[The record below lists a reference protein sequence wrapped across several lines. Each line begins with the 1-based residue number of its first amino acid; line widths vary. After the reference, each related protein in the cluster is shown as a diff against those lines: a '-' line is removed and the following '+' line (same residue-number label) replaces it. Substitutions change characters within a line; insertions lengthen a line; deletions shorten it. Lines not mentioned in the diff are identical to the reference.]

1 MSLDINAFVKE
12 IKRAALDAVEASN
25 PMQVCFG
32 TVTSAS
38 PLKIM
43 VDQKKILSSAQLI
56 LTNNVRD
63 FSVNMVV
70 DHNTEN
76 TSGGSGEAAFAAHR
90 HEYKGTKKFRVLL
103 GLKVGEKV
111 ILIRCNGGQKFLV
124 LDRWEAPA

>member
-12 IKRAALDAVEASN
+12 VKRAALEAVEASK

-32 TVTSAS
+32 TVTSVS
-38 PLKIM
+38 PLKIT
-43 VDQKKILSSAQLI
+43 VDQKKVLSSAQLL

-70 DHNTEN
+70 DHLTEN
-76 TSGGSGEAAFAAHR
+76 KAGGSGDAAFASHQ
-90 HEYKGTKKFRVLL
+90 HEYKGTKKFKVLL

-124 LDRWEAPA
+124 LDRWEAPT